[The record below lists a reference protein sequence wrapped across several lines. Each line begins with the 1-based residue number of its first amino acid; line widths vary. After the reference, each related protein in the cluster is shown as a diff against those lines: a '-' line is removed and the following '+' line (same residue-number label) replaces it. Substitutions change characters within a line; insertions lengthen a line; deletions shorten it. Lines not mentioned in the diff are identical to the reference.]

1 MSEPGRILLVED
13 DANLRD
19 TLGEV
24 LRDEGYSVA
33 SADSVASAVGLLQ
46 AAAFDVIVLDLM
58 LPDGDGYSL
67 CERIRSEGKRSRVL
81 MLTARTL
88 DGDLERGFD
97 VGADDYLKKP
107 YRLREL
113 LARVKALVRR
123 GDTAVPAPRGLE
135 IGGVT
140 VDKEARRA
148 LDAAGQELP
157 LTRTEL
163 DLLVLFLEN
172 PGKALSRN
180 DILDRVWGKSV
191 VVDERTVDNFISSL
205 KRKLGWTPE
214 SAFHFKSVRGVG
226 YRLERP

>member
-1 MSEPGRILLVED
+1 MTAPGRILLVED

-33 SADSVASAVGLLQ
+33 SADSVVSATALL
-46 AAAFDVIVLDLM
+46 AAASFDVVILDLM
-58 LPDGDGYSL
+58 LPDGDGYGL
-67 CERIRSEGKRSRVL
+67 CERVRREGKRARVL

-88 DGDLERGFD
+88 DADLERGFD

-113 LARVKALVRR
+113 LARVKALARR
-123 GDTAVPAPRGLE
+123 VEVATPAHEGLRLGE
-135 IGGVT
+135 VAI
-140 VDKEARRA
+140 DKEGRRA
-148 LDAAGQELP
+148 LDGSGAEIP

-163 DLLVLFLEN
+163 DLLVLFVEN
-172 PGKALSRN
+172 PGRALTRN
-180 DILDRVWGKSV
+180 EILDRVWGKNV

-205 KRKLGWTPE
+205 KKKLRWAPGAP
-214 SAFHFKSVRGVG
+214 FQFKSVRGVG
-226 YRLERP
+226 YRLERA